1 MRSCATTR
9 QSFMDDTGAPPEGA
23 GRATGRP
30 AGPAPY
36 GDVNLRRFDLN
47 LLPILRALLATHSVA
62 RASEILGLSQSA
74 TSGAL
79 TRLRAMFGDHL
90 FVQVG
95 RNLVPTP
102 LALELQPV
110 VENSF
115 SGLHSVFNKRI
126 FTPRQERRQFVVATS
141 DYVVNELCSPLL
153 DRLAQDAPNVS
164 VKFVPTSLANRA
176 AMVGGD
182 IDLLLTPQS
191 TSPDA
196 ENVHVTRL
204 SEDNMCI
211 LSAADFPMPEG
222 GLDMATYLAAD
233 HAAYAVSDGET
244 FEQWALRQQG
254 ITRRIRIMVPHFVL
268 LPKCVARGGLLAM
281 MPRHIADRVAAEFNL
296 RIWPV
301 PFPIP
306 PLCFSLY
313 WSEVLHENP
322 AHQWFRRL
330 LGKAWTALQSN
341 DATR

>member
-1 MRSCATTR
+1 MRSCGTTR
-9 QSFMDDTGAPPEGA
+9 QSSMDDASPPGDAVGRTA
-23 GRATGRP
+23 GRQ
-30 AGPAPY
+30 AGPVSY
-36 GDVNLRRFDLN
+36 GNVNLRRFDLN
-47 LLPILRALLATHSVA
+47 LLPVLRALLATHSVA

-79 TRLRAMFGDHL
+79 TRLRAMFGDQL

-102 LALELQPV
+102 VALELQPV
-110 VENSF
+110 VETSF
-115 SGLHSVFNKRI
+115 SGLHNVFNKRV
-126 FTPRQERRQFVVATS
+126 FNPHQETRQFVVATS

-164 VKFVPTSLANRA
+164 VKFVPISLANRA
-176 AMVGGD
+176 AMVAGD

-191 TSPDA
+191 TSADA

-204 SEDNMCI
+204 SEDRMCI
-211 LSAADFPMPEG
+211 LSAADFPMPEA

-281 MPRHIADRVAAEFNL
+281 MPRRIADRVAAECNL
-296 RIWPV
+296 RTWPV
-301 PFPIP
+301 PFPIA
-306 PLCFSLY
+306 PLSFSLY

-330 LGKAWTALQSN
+330 VGKAWTTPQPAESS
-341 DATR
+341 R